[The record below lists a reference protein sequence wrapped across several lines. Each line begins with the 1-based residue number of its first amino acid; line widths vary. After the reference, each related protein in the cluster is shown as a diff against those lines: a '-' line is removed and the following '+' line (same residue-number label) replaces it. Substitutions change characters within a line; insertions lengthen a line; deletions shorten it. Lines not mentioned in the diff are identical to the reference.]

1 MGVSYPNTVWDGDSV
16 NRDSDNAPRKS
27 PDHRDW
33 ARVQDELI
41 ATQTRVDANNAGRD
55 DDTLDTVGTAA
66 TKTGLSVAEKG
77 DGAVH
82 KTIFT
87 FTAMSLASVIGTND
101 RPYGSQALYTF
112 PDGHILIHSV
122 HMQFPLGDIECVNGA
137 GLGFS
142 STADIEI
149 GIGTALTTDTADNGL
164 DGSTEEDVLGA
175 VVIALTAKTSASIE
189 KDIDST
195 PEVIDGH
202 GSGKTYYL
210 NFRAIGADDHG
221 VAVDAL
227 LFSGTFTILWSN
239 LGDNG

>member
-1 MGVSYPNTVWDGDSV
+1 MGISYPNSVWDGDSR
-16 NRDSDNAPRKS
+16 NRDSDDAPRKA
-27 PDHRDW
+27 PDYRDW
-33 ARVQDELI
+33 GRMQDELI

-55 DDTLDTVGTAA
+55 DDTLHTVGT
-66 TKTGLSVAEKG
+66 KSVKSGMVITEKG

-87 FTAMSLASVIGTND
+87 FTEMSLASVIGTND

-112 PDGHILIHSV
+112 PDGHILIHGV
-122 HMQFPLGDIECVNGA
+122 HYQFPLGGIECVTGA
-137 GLGFS
+137 GTGFS

-175 VVIALTAKTSASIE
+175 TVIALTAKTSASIE
-189 KDIDST
+189 KAIDST

-210 NFRAIGADDHG
+210 NYRCIGADDHG
-221 VAVDAL
+221 VVVDAL

>member
-1 MGVSYPNTVWDGDSV
+1 MTLTIWDGDSRT
-16 NRDSDNAPRKS
+16 RDSDNAPQRG
-27 PDHRDW
+27 PDFRDW
-33 ARVQDELI
+33 ERLQSQVIGA
-41 ATQTRVDANNAGRD
+41 QTRVDANSEGRD
-55 DDTLDTVGTAA
+55 DDTLDTVGIAA
-66 TKTGLSVAEKG
+66 TKTGLVVTEKG

-82 KTIFT
+82 KSVFT
-87 FTAMSLASVIGTND
+87 FDEMSLASVIGTND

-122 HMQFPLGDIECVNGA
+122 HMQFPLGDIECVTGA
-137 GLGFS
+137 GTGFS

-149 GIGTALTTDTADNGL
+149 GIGTAATTNTADNGL

-175 VVIALTAKTSASIE
+175 VIIALTSKTSASIE

-202 GSGKTYYL
+202 GAGKTYYL
-210 NFRAIGADDHG
+210 NYRVIGADDHG
-221 VAVDAL
+221 VIVDAL
-227 LFSGTFTILWSN
+227 LFSGIFTIVWSN